1 VLVATGGSEVSSR
14 AGEYAGRLAS
24 GLGSKLFVLYV
35 IDEHPLFHSGIHY
48 GEFVEMLSQ

>member
-1 VLVATGGSEVSSR
+1 LSPR
-14 AGEYAGRLAS
+14 AARRYPRAPASTPRLAG

-35 IDEHPLFHSGIHY
+35 IDEHLLFDSGIHY